1 MDVVSRVAIGL
12 PKRDEL
18 IAGSALLAACPR
30 LSSRFEPEEIALS
43 EYCYYSTQ
51 TYIFEVVGFQLLG
64 EMASGLR
71 NFDVVHELCD
81 QAREEAQHAHVYRQV
96 VEALPVQLLSGALD
110 VHATPIY
117 ESFVKCGTIEE
128 KVVASYF
135 VLESVAVGI
144 FAARQRCYRTSPL
157 ARIDHQILVEEADHQ
172 AMGIRLVTSLV
183 RDGRLTVRQVHEIVR
198 EASEKVADLL
208 VPTALCERFG
218 IDRDVEGSFRHS
230 GFLAVQ
236 QETSRK
242 AIMNSVRRLRRAL
255 TTETEEVL
263 CARVA

>member
-1 MDVVSRVAIGL
+1 MDIVSRVAIGV
-12 PKRDEL
+12 PKSDEL
-18 IAGSALLAACPR
+18 ISASALLAACPR
-30 LSSRFEPEEIALS
+30 LSRRFDPEEVALS

-71 NFDVVHELCD
+71 SFDVVHELCD
-81 QAREEAQHAHVYRQV
+81 QAREEAHHAHIYRQV
-96 VEALPVQLLSGALD
+96 VEGLPVQLLDGALD

-117 ESFVKCGTIEE
+117 ESFVKRGTIEE

-135 VLESVAVGI
+135 VLESVAMGI
-144 FAARQRCYRTSPL
+144 FGARQRCYRTSPL
-157 ARIDHQILVEEADHQ
+157 ARMDHQILIEEADHQ
-172 AMGIRLVTSLV
+172 AMGVRLVTSLV
-183 RDGRLTVRQVHEIVR
+183 RDGRVSLREVHEIVR
-198 EASEKVADLL
+198 EASDKVADLL
-208 VPTALCERFG
+208 LPTALCERFG
-218 IDRDVEGSFRHS
+218 VDPNAEGGFRQS

-255 TTETEEVL
+255 TTEIEEVP